1 VRTAAASDAFVY
13 ADDLVTVE
21 VSQECGVPGYL
32 VLRLRPPGASLP
44 GLDPAA
50 AARVGAALATAA
62 SAIERVVAAERV
74 YLLSF
79 CEVEPQ
85 LHFHLFP
92 RTRWLLEASRA
103 GALRVG
109 APGLSARG
117 GTASERGGGRGGR
130 GGDPWRARGRARA
143 GAVSRRRRP
152 RRHAHAAPRHWT
164 APSVLSRL

>member
-1 VRTAAASDAFVY
+1 VDTARELVW

-21 VSQECGVPGYL
+21 ASQECCVPGYL

-50 AARVGAALATAA
+50 AARVGAALAAA
-62 SAIERVVAAERV
+62 AGAIKKAVAAERV

-92 RTRWLLEASRA
+92 RTRWLLAAYRAATGGGEGAPSGPALFEWARRAYPPGMDLPTSITRA
-103 GALRVG
+103 GVVAAGIRAALG
-109 APGLSARG
+109 A
-117 GTASERGGGRGGR
+117 ERT
-130 GGDPWRARGRARA
+130 PT
-143 GAVSRRRRP
+143 S
-152 RRHAHAAPRHWT
+152 
-164 APSVLSRL
+164 